1 MCRLVRSLPESLRDS
16 ATAAARE
23 AMIDLGLDAIAA
35 VQPPLGYGRTD
46 WRATTCWPKHG
57 TVLGRDKSWGS
68 PCSPAKRRLRVAPVP
83 PQATDLTWPARGA
96 RTMPGRDEATGTAI
110 EPRNNHDRVRPCRH
124 DSPTHTIGRPTVG
137 ETEASLTRRS
147 SDNPV

>member
-83 PQATDLTWPARGA
+83 PQAADLTWPARGA
-96 RTMPGRDEATGTAI
+96 RTMPVGTKQRTLRSNQGTTTTGFALAATTA
-110 EPRNNHDRVRPCRH
+110 
-124 DSPTHTIGRPTVG
+124 
-137 ETEASLTRRS
+137 RRIPS
-147 SDNPV
+147 VAQR